1 MKLQVVRV
9 HLITNAVAADLET
22 AVNAWLAADTQR
34 EWVSFQYIYDSFGGV
49 YTVMI
54 GYTE

>member
-1 MKLQVVRV
+1 MKLQVVRIKIV
-9 HLITNAVAADLET
+9 TNATAAGLET
-22 AVNAWLAADTQR
+22 DVNTFLSLDSQK
-34 EWVSFQYIYDSFGGV
+34 EWVSFQYIYDSFGGL